1 MAEHY
6 IVLSRKYR
14 PKLLSDLIGQD
25 TLSSSLKS
33 CLDAKKV
40 PHAFLF
46 HGIRGV
52 GKTTTAR
59 ILARCLSCL
68 GIDGLTDITSTP
80 CGVCKSCIAIDSD
93 QHMDIMEF
101 DAASRTGVDDIREII
116 DATQYAPIQGRYKI
130 FIIDEVH
137 MLSKSA
143 FNALLKTLE
152 EPPTHVKFIFATT
165 ELNKIQETIL
175 SRCMTYQ
182 LKPITH
188 DVLSLY
194 LINIC
199 EKEGILLEKDAASIV
214 AEESEGSV
222 RDALSIIEQ
231 AIMSLGDAKT
241 INVDI
246 VTKLLGSARICEIKA
261 LLNHI
266 LLGKTE
272 EAIKISESLIQNN
285 ADPFAIYKQLQTML
299 YKIIVDT
306 AKNKNSEYNLSNL
319 LYLWQI
325 FLKQTETIKNSTHPE
340 FILNAAIVIMAHT
353 ASFPKIDSLMIKD
366 TENNVINTQST
377 NNQSKLASKL
387 ESIMGEKVQPLNDQK
402 SKLIENVLE
411 KFPGATITEIE

>member
-68 GIDGLTDITSTP
+68 GIDGLTDITSMP

-165 ELNKIQETIL
+165 ELNKIPETIL

-246 VTKLLGSARICEIKA
+246 VTKLLGSARICEIQT

-266 LLGKTE
+266 LHGKTE

-353 ASFPKIDSLMIKD
+353 ASFPAIDSLMIKD